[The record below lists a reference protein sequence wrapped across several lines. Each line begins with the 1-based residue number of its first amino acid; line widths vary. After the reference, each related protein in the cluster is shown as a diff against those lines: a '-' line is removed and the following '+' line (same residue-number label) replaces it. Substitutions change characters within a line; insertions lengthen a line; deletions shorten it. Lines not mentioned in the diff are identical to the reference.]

1 MSLETQSTVKVGVAI
16 VLGAGA
22 VWLSMPLAAA
32 ALLMLLA
39 VTLMARALNVLAA
52 DPQARRAVRPREHAS
67 WDGGLAAFAAVLAV
81 VVAVGGSPEAAIVTG
96 AGALVLGALRL
107 RTRYVA

>member
-1 MSLETQSTVKVGVAI
+1 MSLETQSTIKVGVAI

-32 ALLMLLA
+32 ALVMLLA
-39 VTLMARALNVLAA
+39 VTLMARALNVLAT
-52 DPQARRAVRPREHAS
+52 DPQARRAVRPREHAN
-67 WDGGLAAFAAVLAV
+67 WDGGLAIFAALLALT
-81 VVAVGGSPEAAIVTG
+81 VAVAGSTEAALVTG
-96 AGALVLGALRL
+96 AAALVLGALRL